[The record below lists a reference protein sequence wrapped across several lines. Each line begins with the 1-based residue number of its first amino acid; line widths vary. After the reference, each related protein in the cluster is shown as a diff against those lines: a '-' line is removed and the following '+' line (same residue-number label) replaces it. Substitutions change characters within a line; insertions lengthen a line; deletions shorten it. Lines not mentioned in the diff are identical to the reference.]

1 MVMKKKNYIIVVVV
15 VLVVGG
21 AIFNGVRE
29 RQREQERQKKAIAQ
43 VNQFLQAAP
52 KFQVSDGPIHIPGP
66 NEPSH
71 RETPANS
78 PVNK

>member
-1 MVMKKKNYIIVVVV
+1 MVMKKKNYIIVVV

-21 AIFNGVRE
+21 AIFNGVCK

-71 RETPANS
+71 KETPATS